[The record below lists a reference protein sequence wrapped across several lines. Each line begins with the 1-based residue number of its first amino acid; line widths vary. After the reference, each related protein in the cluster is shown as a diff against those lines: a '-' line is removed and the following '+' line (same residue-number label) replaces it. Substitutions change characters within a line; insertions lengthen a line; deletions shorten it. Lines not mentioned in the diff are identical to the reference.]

1 MSGAAREGTCHAA
14 GDFLV
19 RPGAFD
25 AVGDSNPVPARAG
38 CPWPEVSAPDRA
50 QRLPSRAMSP
60 TAHHVLSGTHDLHLT
75 PSAVTE
81 RQDPTPDECLTRAN
95 LKRTIS
101 TIDTS
106 IIDTEC
112 HHDDQF

>member
-25 AVGDSNPVPARAG
+25 AVGDRIPVPGRAH
-38 CPWPEVSAPDRA
+38 CPRPEVSAPDRA

-60 TAHHVLSGTHDLHLT
+60 TAHHVLSGTHNLHLT
-75 PSAVTE
+75 PSAMTE
-81 RQDPTPDECLTRAN
+81 
-95 LKRTIS
+95 
-101 TIDTS
+101 
-106 IIDTEC
+106 
-112 HHDDQF
+112 